1 MKRTKATKLRH
12 LTQYAKEHPLGY
24 RMMLYVT
31 LSSCIFI
38 VLSTALQVVVDY
50 RREMRNID
58 HQLQLVRSSYLAS
71 LSRSLWDLD
80 QGQLN
85 LQLKGIKAMPDI
97 AYLELEDH
105 SAQRTIRLPQQ
116 FTLADQQVRIHR
128 FDLSVIKGNG
138 TPRHLGRLAIATDL
152 SAIYS
157 RVWRTGFSILFNQT
171 LLVLMIMVVIMII
184 LQRQITRHLEGMA
197 RYSREIGAG
206 EFEAPLVLQ
215 RSKPSKPDELDQL
228 AAALNDMR
236 LAIGQDIDRRDQEQQ
251 ALRYN
256 RDQLQQMVDV
266 RTLSLQQAKEAAEQ
280 ANNAKSQFLSTMS
293 HEIRTPMNGMLGMIQ
308 LLSNDQMSTLQ
319 QQRIDILHD
328 STQALL
334 ETFDHVLRYGQLE
347 EGGYVCVK
355 SYFSLQQ
362 LLDSVVGLMLS
373 KAQQKNLNLR
383 LEFSQSLLS
392 YYGAAGSL
400 RQILT
405 NLLANAIK
413 FSEQGEIVLQVE
425 VLETTAQTQQLCF
438 SVKDNGIGIEPEL
451 CQQIFERFVQADES
465 ITRRFG
471 GTGLG
476 LSICRQL
483 SEAMGAR
490 IGVESSPGQGSC
502 FWLQANFQ
510 LANAS
515 DVLANNP
522 LPQLPDLNILLVE
535 DVEINQQVVKGLL
548 EQHSLTLV
556 EDGASAIKLACLQ
569 RFDIILMDMHLP
581 GLSGLDVSRHIWQH
595 RQSHNRATP
604 IIALTASV
612 RPADIERYLNAGL
625 QGVVAKP
632 VQRDVLLTVLQDALS
647 QRPANE
653 LNEQPLIEAKP
664 SFALSDPATLAM
676 HIEFLG
682 EKKLN
687 QLMQSFVVTMQD
699 TWPDLQHQVRQG
711 DRHQVLEL
719 AHKLA
724 GCCDMLGFARA
735 SLQLRQ
741 LEQAAASTSF
751 ELLEQQLEQQIEQQ
765 LEQQIVSLQSVIAQS
780 IEFAQAY
787 CD

>member
-1 MKRTKATKLRH
+1 LKRTKATKLRH

-24 RMMLYVT
+24 RMMLYVI

-85 LQLKGIKAMPDI
+85 LQLKGIKALPDI

-105 SAQRTIRLPQQ
+105 SAQRTIRLPRQ
-116 FTLADQQVRIHR
+116 FTLADHQVRIHR
-128 FDLSVIKGNG
+128 FDLSVIKGDG

-157 RVWRTGFSILFNQT
+157 RVWRTGFSILLNQT

-215 RSKPSKPDELDQL
+215 RSQPNKPDELDQL
-228 AAALNDMR
+228 AAALNEMR

-362 LLDSVVGLMLS
+362 LLDSVMGLMLS

-383 LEFSQSLLS
+383 LEFSQPLLSQPLLS

-425 VLETTAQTQQLCF
+425 LLETTAQTQCLCF
-438 SVKDNGIGIEPEL
+438 TVKDNGIGIEPEL

-483 SEAMGAR
+483 SEAMGAS
-490 IGVESSPGQGSC
+490 IGVESSPGQGSR
-502 FWLQANFQ
+502 FWLQTNFER
-510 LANAS
+510 ANAS
-515 DVLANNP
+515 DVLADNP
-522 LPQLPDLNILLVE
+522 LPPLPDLNILLVE

-548 EQHSLTLV
+548 EQHSLTLA

-581 GLSGLDVSRHIWQH
+581 GLSGLDVSRDIWQH

-604 IIALTASV
+604 IVALTASV

-632 VQRDVLLTVLQDALS
+632 VQRDVLLTVLQDTLS

-653 LNEQPLIEAKP
+653 LNQQPLIEAKP

-682 EKKLN
+682 EQKLSL
-687 QLMQSFVVTMQD
+687 LMQSFVVTMQD
-699 TWPDLQHQVRQG
+699 TWPDLQRQVRQG

-751 ELLEQQLEQQIEQQ
+751 ELLGQQLEQQ
-765 LEQQIVSLQSVIAQS
+765 LVSLQSVIAQS

>member
-1 MKRTKATKLRH
+1 
-12 LTQYAKEHPLGY
+12 
-24 RMMLYVT
+24 MMLYVT

>member
-1 MKRTKATKLRH
+1 LKRTKATKLRH

-24 RMMLYVT
+24 RMMLYVI

-85 LQLKGIKAMPDI
+85 LQLKGIKALPDI

-105 SAQRTIRLPQQ
+105 SAQRTIRLPRQ
-116 FTLADQQVRIHR
+116 FTLADHQVRIHR
-128 FDLSVIKGNG
+128 FDLSVIKGDG

-157 RVWRTGFSILFNQT
+157 RVWRTGFSILLNQT

-215 RSKPSKPDELDQL
+215 RSQPNKPDELDQL
-228 AAALNDMR
+228 AAALNEMR

-362 LLDSVVGLMLS
+362 LLDSVMGLMLS

-383 LEFSQSLLS
+383 LEFSQPLLSQPLLS

-425 VLETTAQTQQLCF
+425 LLETTAQTQCLCF
-438 SVKDNGIGIEPEL
+438 TVKDNGIGIEPEL

-483 SEAMGAR
+483 SEAMGAS
-490 IGVESSPGQGSC
+490 IGVESSPGQGSR
-502 FWLQANFQ
+502 FWLQTNFER
-510 LANAS
+510 ANAS
-515 DVLANNP
+515 DVLADNP
-522 LPQLPDLNILLVE
+522 LPPLPDLNILLVE

-548 EQHSLTLV
+548 EQHSLTLA

-581 GLSGLDVSRHIWQH
+581 GLSGLDVSRDIWQH

-604 IIALTASV
+604 IVALTASV

-653 LNEQPLIEAKP
+653 LNQQPPIEAKP

-682 EKKLN
+682 EQKLSL
-687 QLMQSFVVTMQD
+687 LMQSFVVTMQD

-741 LEQAAASTSF
+741 LEQAAKSTCF
-751 ELLEQQLEQQIEQQ
+751 ELLGQQLEQQ
-765 LEQQIVSLQSVIAQS
+765 LVSLQSVIAQS